1 MTAGF
6 SASIS
11 DMVLAAQEK
20 PRRRNDLRT
29 KRHCRSVAAFERTPI
44 LRRVASSSGATL
56 VDRPAALPGSIAQ
69 RETTAGTIRI
79 GTPTRKRATLKA
91 RALVSRGVEGSAQGN
106 VTRVRARAGAV

>member
-6 SASIS
+6 SAFIS

-29 KRHCRSVAAFERTPI
+29 KPRRGSVAAFERSPI

-56 VDRPAALPGSIAQ
+56 VDRLAVLPGSIAQ
-69 RETTAGTIRI
+69 RETTATVRI

-91 RALVSRGVEGSAQGN
+91 RARVSRGVDGRGAQGN
-106 VTRVRARAGAV
+106 VTPVRARAGAV